1 MSRSASSD
9 LGMSVGTFKG
19 DRQTFMYFGGQVDK
33 SNVGRFRKC
42 LFQAIGQGCHE
53 IVVDLAHV
61 EFITSAGLAALIEAA
76 RLQRATAG
84 SLLLRSLRPQPQ
96 HLLDLTG
103 LANLFEPFPATST
116 A

>member
-9 LGMSVGTFKG
+9 LGLSVGTFRG

-42 LFQAIGQGCHE
+42 LFQAIGQGCDE
-53 IVVDLAHV
+53 IVVDLARV
-61 EFITSAGLAALIEAA
+61 DFIASAGLAALIEAA
-76 RLQRATAG
+76 RLQRARAG

>member
-1 MSRSASSD
+1 MSRSAFSD

-42 LFQAIGQGCHE
+42 LFQAIGQGCDE

-96 HLLDLTG
+96 RLLDLTG

>member
-9 LGMSVGTFKG
+9 LGLSVGTFKG

-33 SNVGRFRKC
+33 SNIDRFRTR
-42 LFQAIGQGCHE
+42 LFQAIRQGGDE

-61 EFITSAGLAALIEAA
+61 EFITSAGLAALIEGA
-76 RLQRATAG
+76 RLQRAMDG

-103 LANLFEPFPATST
+103 LADLFEPFPATST